1 MGFTQIIKKQ
11 LFATILSDD
20 ALNPIYL
27 IFIHFGSKKKQKKH
41 YWQRPIFNGYII

>member
-20 ALNPIYL
+20 ALNHIYL
-27 IFIHFGSKKKQKKH
+27 IFIHFGSKKKKKN
-41 YWQRPIFNGYII
+41 IIGNGLYLTVI

>member
-27 IFIHFGSKKKQKKH
+27 IFIHFGSKKKKNV
-41 YWQRPIFNGYII
+41 IGNGLYLTVI